1 MSASLQKFSDDRK
14 IDPSHER
21 TIKCPYRAQR
31 YLLIWDDGE
40 WNSVKDWIRMAEGA
54 VRKSHRQHGNIELVP
69 RLKVLPNS

>member
-40 WNSVKDWIRMAEGA
+40 WNSVKGLDSSGGGCRAQ
-54 VRKSHRQHGNIELVP
+54 KSPAARQH
-69 RLKVLPNS
+69 